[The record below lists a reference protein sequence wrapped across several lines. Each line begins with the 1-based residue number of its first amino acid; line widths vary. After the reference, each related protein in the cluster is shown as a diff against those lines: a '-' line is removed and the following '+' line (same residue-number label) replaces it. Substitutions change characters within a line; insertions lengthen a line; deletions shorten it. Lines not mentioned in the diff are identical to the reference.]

1 MDIATT
7 TRPGPYQ
14 FTLRRLFLY
23 VHIAAVACSAF
34 IGIGQI
40 LTGNDDDFRVLLTA
54 VVVAVAS
61 VCGLGCGAAL
71 ESKRARIFPIGG
83 LALTFIGAVLV
94 LVMIWV
100 PRPLNSPEW
109 FLKTTAIVCIY
120 AVALSHISL
129 LSIARLA
136 PRYTWA
142 LLVAIIAILA
152 VATSVSVMVIAENA
166 DEWGLRWVAVAAIID
181 AAMSVLI
188 PIFHLLSRRVF
199 SHAGLDAPPSP
210 TAIDDEIARLEH
222 RLAELRRMRD
232 AQPRPVPAPQPAMP
246 SQPS

>member
-1 MDIATT
+1 MSLTAQDNASLKA
-7 TRPGPYQ
+7 GQ

-54 VVVAVAS
+54 VVIALAS
-61 VCGLGCGAAL
+61 ICGLACGAAW
-71 ESKRARIFPIGG
+71 ESKRARVFPLGG
-83 LALTFIGAVLV
+83 MALTLIGAVCL
-94 LVMIWV
+94 LLMIWV
-100 PRPLNSPEW
+100 PRPLHSPEW

-129 LSIARLA
+129 LCIARLA

-142 LLVAIIAILA
+142 RLVAIIAILA
-152 VATSVSVMVIAENA
+152 VATSVSAMVIAENA
-166 DEWGLRWVAVAAIID
+166 DEWVLRWIAVAAIID

-188 PIFHLLSRRVF
+188 PIFHLLSRKEVCRM
-199 SHAGLDAPPSP
+199 LPDATPSP
-210 TAIDDEIARLEH
+210 AEIDEEITRLEQ
-222 RLAELRRMRD
+222 RLAELRRLRESRRSR
-232 AQPRPVPAPQPAMP
+232 Q
-246 SQPS
+246 